1 MATATKTPAKR
12 AASQTSATAAVKTT
26 RMRNGI
32 TTGSTT
38 RLSSIA
44 ATAAG
49 KGSGTAARNG
59 PGKGAVKRALNGASH
74 QPRKVAKPVRK
85 SHVKGNGALPA
96 ELAADDDVQ
105 ELARDALHDGE
116 VVRKTRASTA

>member
-1 MATATKTPAKR
+1 METATTTPAKR
-12 AASQTSATAAVKTT
+12 AAPQRSPTAAVKTT

-96 ELAADDDVQ
+96 ELPADGYVQ
-105 ELARDALHDGE
+105 ELPREQPHDGAGQRE
-116 VVRKTRASTA
+116 T